1 MKKCI
6 IILAIPLTLIGLQT
20 AQKKIDVYKRPTQVE
35 PSRIFD
41 VQHYRIELIF
51 DLDKKTFEGEN
62 RISLFP
68 LIDNFKEC
76 TLDAEELTVTGVFDK
91 KNAPLPYK
99 QTDKHIIVRFAQSYG
114 YGENVIFTIKYSG
127 HDPKQGLYFDE
138 KTSAHPQMVSVASWP
153 DRAHH
158 WFPCYDYPHDKAT
171 HDTIITVDAPLK
183 VLSNGRLLSV
193 TDNTAQGTKT
203 YHWEQDLPHST
214 YLYTL
219 AIGPFA
225 VIEDRLG
232 SLPVNSWV
240 YEKDY
245 EDGKWIFEKTPYMI
259 DFFNKTYGYEYPWAK
274 HGQFTSPRVGGG
286 MENTTA
292 TGLGQSVIHNR
303 RAEQD
308 FSWETTIAHEV
319 AHQWWGQGLSW
330 GSYHDQWLSEG
341 LAQFASVIYLRE
353 KYGEGVYS
361 QIMKKFSSWTRKKSE
376 WGAIMLG
383 SRISYND
390 FEAYQ
395 AIVYNKAAVVL
406 NMLKDILG
414 EDVFFHA
421 LREFFDRYK
430 YTAPRSKEFFSTFEE
445 ISGEDLSVFFDGW
458 FESYRLP
465 DVKVTRLVEKT
476 DQGYLLKL
484 NVVQLKGTFD
494 FPLWIEWKE
503 DGDRVRKNVRVNSAI
518 SEFVFERENKPE
530 KIKINPD
537 DWVPGKFH

>member
-1 MKKCI
+1 MKIFNFYQKRFGDYPFEKFTI
-6 IILAIPLTLIGLQT
+6 VHRFWPRGGGHSPASFIILNE
-20 AQKKIDVYKRPTQVE
+20 RPRVVGQ
-35 PSRIFD
+35 R
-41 VQHYRIELIF
+41 
-51 DLDKKTFEGEN
+51 
-62 RISLFP
+62 
-68 LIDNFKEC
+68 
-76 TLDAEELTVTGVFDK
+76 
-91 KNAPLPYK
+91 
-99 QTDKHIIVRFAQSYG
+99 RFQS
-114 YGENVIFTIKYSG
+114 K
-127 HDPKQGLYFDE
+127 
-138 KTSAHPQMVSVASWP
+138 
-153 DRAHH
+153 
-158 WFPCYDYPHDKAT
+158 
-171 HDTIITVDAPLK
+171 
-183 VLSNGRLLSV
+183 
-193 TDNTAQGTKT
+193 
-203 YHWEQDLPHST
+203 
-214 YLYTL
+214 
-219 AIGPFA
+219 
-225 VIEDRLG
+225 G
-232 SLPVNSWV
+232 SPVNLSRW
-240 YEKDY
+240 K
-245 EDGKWIFEKTPYMI
+245 
-259 DFFNKTYGYEYPWAK
+259 EY
-274 HGQFTSPRVGGG
+274 F
-286 MENTTA
+286 
-292 TGLGQSVIHNR
+292 
-303 RAEQD
+303 
-308 FSWETTIAHEV
+308 IAHEV

-353 KYGEGVYS
+353 KYGEGAYS

-503 DGDRVRKNVRVNSAI
+503 DGDRVRKNVRVNSAV